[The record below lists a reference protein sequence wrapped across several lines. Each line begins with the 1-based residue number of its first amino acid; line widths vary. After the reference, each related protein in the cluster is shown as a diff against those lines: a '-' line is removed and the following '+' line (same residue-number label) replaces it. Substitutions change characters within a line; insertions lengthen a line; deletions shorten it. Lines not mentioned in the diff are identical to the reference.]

1 MTTLLIAAVDTSG
14 VPLAHRTVEVA
25 TIAGRAGGH
34 PSAGGPVI
42 VAPVTV
48 RLDETGSASVDVTPT
63 DALDVPG
70 AFVRV
75 TVLGSSPTIVRS
87 LTIPSGPATVDW
99 ADPALQVA
107 DPVIPEVG
115 VTRHQLDTALAD
127 LGHGTSVHGDLAG
140 RDAPGSHPAAAVAV
154 DPADVPFLD
163 PAAFAATVEAQT
175 IAHGAPPE
183 MAASIAA
190 SITALVV
197 DQLVEPVTVLAAL
210 QDAGALSTAA
220 LGEAWGASAGLDAHA
235 ASTTGAHGGIVSATD
250 ARLTD
255 ARTPTAHAASHGS
268 GGSDPV
274 SPAAIGAAAVAHGHD
289 GAAITSGTITPAR
302 LGTGSPAADRVLTG
316 DGAWSPLPT
325 AMGAWTPLPDT
336 VYPAPA
342 DLGGHDGLTALP
354 TAGPTIGETWW
365 SWRDAQG
372 PWAIAQIGLSISAL
386 GATPSAFRLHVHSRS
401 TSGRPGTQLW
411 VAPAT
416 ITPTA
421 TGILWLT
428 LAAPLVV
435 PAWTVFGVGVQCVSG
450 GTTVLHVTPRR
461 QEPTAPTAA
470 VATNNTYRW
479 LSTGTTTPLGDS
491 PPVSIGPAAPAK
503 VLIRTAA

>member
-1 MTTLLIAAVDTSG
+1 MAAPRVPFNVTGLNIEVPADGQREVTFSVATGVLDDTWTVEIAGTTVAEGDGTDSFVAVFPASADGQRWQLSHEGIERVAGVVIPRPLRNALDLTTLELTVDDGGTVIDIEVDAV
-14 VPLAHRTVEVA
+14 
-25 TIAGRAGGH
+25 
-34 PSAGGPVI
+34 GPV
-42 VAPVTV
+42 
-48 RLDETGSASVDVTPT
+48 G
-63 DALDVPG
+63 
-70 AFVRV
+70 
-75 TVLGSSPTIVRS
+75 
-87 LTIPSGPATVDW
+87 
-99 ADPALQVA
+99 
-107 DPVIPEVG
+107 
-115 VTRHQLDTALAD
+115 
-127 LGHGTSVHGDLAG
+127 HGDLAG

-163 PAAFAATVEAQT
+163 PAAFAATVEAQS

-183 MAASIAA
+183 SAASIAA

-220 LGEAWGASAGLDAHA
+220 LGQAWGASAGLDAHA

-255 ARTPTAHAASHGS
+255 ARTPSAHAASHGS

-274 SPAAIGAAAVAHGHD
+274 SPAAIGAAAVAHEHD

-336 VYPAPA
+336 VYPSPA

-354 TAGPTIGETWW
+354 TGTPPIGETWW

-386 GATPSAFRLHVHSRS
+386 GASPSAFRLHVHSRS
-401 TSGRPGTQLW
+401 TSGRPGTRLW

-461 QEPTAPTAA
+461 QEPTAPIAA

-491 PPVSIGPAAPAK
+491 PPVSIGTAAPAK

>member
-1 MTTLLIAAVDTSG
+1 MVDLHLPGPSGATLRVWPGGTRSLRLSWPTGQLPSGTWRLVAAGLDLTGTVDGDVVSWALTVDQVRAVLGQRWAVWCSTATDHPVLAGQVLEQRPLPGAGDG
-14 VPLAHRTVEVA
+14 VSVEVA
-25 TIAGRAGGH
+25 VVDGD
-34 PSAGGPVI
+34 PVVVEVGGP
-42 VAPVTV
+42 
-48 RLDETGSASVDVTPT
+48 G
-63 DALDVPG
+63 G
-70 AFVRV
+70 
-75 TVLGSSPTIVRS
+75 
-87 LTIPSGPATVDW
+87 
-99 ADPALQVA
+99 
-107 DPVIPEVG
+107 
-115 VTRHQLDTALAD
+115 
-127 LGHGTSVHGDLAG
+127 GTSVHGDLAG

-163 PAAFAATVEAQT
+163 PAAFAATVEAQA

-183 MAASIAA
+183 RAASIAA

-491 PPVSIGPAAPAK
+491 PPVSIGTPAPAK